1 MLEYRTIVRV
11 GPSIRN
17 MTRAPFIRFHPENPM
32 PNNRPSKRLAAIVGA
47 ALLTVTAAQA
57 NDALRL
63 ADAPRVADAVRLWSD
78 WVEYQAGSSRVP
90 GVSFGIVHD
99 QELVASGAFGL
110 ANPDAGLAATA
121 DTLYSICSIS
131 KLFTS
136 VGLMQQYDAGRV
148 RLDDPV
154 GDHLDWFERLED
166 AHPDDEPVTVRR
178 LLTHSSGLPRE
189 SDFPYWT
196 DADYPFPT
204 SEQIRERLNAQQT
217 LYPTS
222 TYWQYSNLG
231 LTLVG
236 EIVAEVSGQAYDD
249 YMREQLLDPLDM
261 DDTFTDIPVE
271 LRGGRM
277 AIGYTAL
284 KHDGSRDVVAPF
296 QTRGIAPA
304 AGFASNV
311 TDLAKFAMWQF
322 RVLEGEQELLRPS
335 SLREM
340 QRVQYLDPDFETT
353 WGLGFSVRKEG
364 NRTYARH
371 GGGCPGFYTEFR
383 IEPKTKIGA
392 IVLTNTIGSPPGTW
406 AGQAFELV
414 GPMIEK
420 ALEAPDDAPERNG
433 SLARFAGLYGTIW
446 GRSSIVPWEDG
457 LAVLDLGSSNP
468 AQGLSRLRLIEG
480 TTFARVRDDDSL
492 GETFEFELD
501 PDGRATR
508 VKVHSIYLDRI
519 GR

>member
-1 MLEYRTIVRV
+1 M
-11 GPSIRN
+11 IRY
-17 MTRAPFIRFHPENPM
+17 TQARREG
-32 PNNRPSKRLAAIVGA
+32 LAALLAA
-47 ALLTVTAAQA
+47 ALLTATTGV
-57 NDALRL
+57 L
-63 ADAPRVADAVRLWSD
+63 AESEIVADDPRVADAVRLWSD
-78 WVEYQAGSSRVP
+78 WVEYQAGSSQVP
-90 GVSFGIVHD
+90 AVSFGIVHD
-99 QELVASGAFGL
+99 QALIASGAFGL
-110 ANPDAGLAATA
+110 ANPDAGLAATP

-154 GDHLDWFERLED
+154 DEHLDWFGRIED

-196 DADYPFPT
+196 DPDYPFPT
-204 SEQIRERLNAQQT
+204 SEQIRERLSAQQT

-231 LTLVG
+231 LALVG
-236 EIVAEVSGQAYDD
+236 EIVAEVSGAAYED
-249 YMREQLLDPLDM
+249 YMREQLLDPLEM
-261 DDTFTDIPVE
+261 DSTFTDIPVE

-284 KHDGSRDVVAPF
+284 DHAGERQVVAPF

-322 RVLEGEQELLRPS
+322 RVLDGEDDLLKPAT
-335 SLREM
+335 LREM

-364 NRTYARH
+364 DRVYARH
-371 GGGCPGFYTEFR
+371 GGGCPGYITEFR

-392 IVLTNTIGSPPGTW
+392 IVLTNTIGSAPGAW
-406 AGQAFELV
+406 AGAAFDLIA
-414 GPMIEK
+414 PAIDK
-420 ALEAPDDAPERNG
+420 AAESPDSAPARDG
-433 SLARFAGLYGTIW
+433 SLQRFAGLYGTIW

-457 LAVLDLGSSNP
+457 LAILDLGSSDP
-468 AQGLSRLRLIEG
+468 AQGMSRLRLIGG
-480 TTFARVRDDDSL
+480 TTFARVRDDNSL
-492 GETFEFELD
+492 GETFEFELG

-519 GR
+519 DR

>member
-1 MLEYRTIVRV
+1 
-11 GPSIRN
+11 
-17 MTRAPFIRFHPENPM
+17 MTTK
-32 PNNRPSKRLAAIVGA
+32 RPLLAAAVAVALCGA
-47 ALLTVTAAQA
+47 GLESHAQTASLT
-57 NDALRL
+57 D
-63 ADAPRVADAVRLWSD
+63 DPRVTDAVQLWSD

-90 GVSFGIVHD
+90 AVSFGIVHD
-99 QELVASGAFGL
+99 QELVTSGAFGL
-110 ANPDAGLAATA
+110 ANPDEELAATP

-136 VGLMQQYDAGRV
+136 IGLMQQYDEGKV

-166 AHPDDEPVTVRR
+166 AHPDDEPVTIRR

-204 SEQIRERLNAQQT
+204 SDQIRERLSSQQT

-236 EIVAEVSGQAYDD
+236 EIVAEVSGQRYNET
-249 YMREQLLDPLDM
+249 MRERILDPLDM
-261 DDTFTDIPVE
+261 DATFTDIPVE

-284 KHDGSRDVVAPF
+284 DHDGTRDVVESF
-296 QTRGIAPA
+296 RTRGIAPA

-322 RVLEGEQELLRPS
+322 RVLDGENELIQPS

-340 QRVQYLDPDFETT
+340 QRVQYIDPDFETT

-364 NRTYARH
+364 DRVYARH

-392 IVLTNTIGSPPGTW
+392 VVLTNAIGSNPGAW

-414 GPMIEK
+414 GPAIEK
-420 ALEAPDDAPERNG
+420 AIESPDEAPERDG

-446 GRSSIVPWEDG
+446 GRTSIVPWEDG
-457 LAVLDLGSSNP
+457 LAYLDLDSSNP
-468 AQGLSRLRLIEG
+468 AEGMARLQHVEG
-480 TTFARVRDDDSL
+480 TTFRRVRDDESL
-492 GETFEFELD
+492 GETYEFELG

-508 VKVHSIYLDRI
+508 FKVHSIYVERI
-519 GR
+519 ER